1 MKTKLKRFQGERDS
15 SQVNLPN
22 PIVKSNQKQKVVTPK
37 TGPVPNP
44 NSGVTGVKKS
54 SMLTPPQSKK
64 GGAVSK
70 MKPMM
75 KKGSAMKSKP
85 SKKK

>member
-1 MKTKLKRFQGERDS
+1 MKTKLKRFQGEKDS

-37 TGPVPNP
+37 TGPVSNP
-44 NSGVTGVKKS
+44 NSGVKKS
-54 SMLTPPQSKK
+54 SIMPNPPTPNPPKSKK

-70 MKPMM
+70 SKPMM
-75 KKGSAMKSKP
+75 KKSY
-85 SKKK
+85 KKR